1 MLTLLPELRLY
12 STTLNQMLD
21 LCIVQTDKK
30 GLNVH
35 NAPEI
40 KRVNFM
46 YEFRVHG
53 CAGCVLVLYRRSKRD
68 ADS

>member
-1 MLTLLPELRLY
+1 MLPELELY

-30 GLNVH
+30 GLNVD
-35 NAPEI
+35 NTPEI
-40 KRVNFM
+40 NRVNFT

-53 CAGCVLVLYRRSKRD
+53 CAGCVSVLDRRSTLD